1 MTAPLVPPRVT
12 RRNAI
17 LYFLA
22 ALGIILV
29 IIRFAFGI
37 GSVSNLSDGYPWG
50 FWIGM
55 DILAGIALAAGG
67 FIVAGLV
74 HILGRQRYH
83 ALSRPA
89 ILTAFLGYILFIVG
103 LAIDLV
109 RPWMIWQ
116 VLFHW
121 NHDSPMFEVSWC
133 VTMYTTVLL
142 LEFLPVVFERFAL
155 TRLHRLWHDLVPWL
169 VIVLISV
176 FTFAMS
182 GSVLWTIVALLVL
195 AFWETA
201 MRTGFMPRDTQMPI
215 ILIMAGVIFSTLHQ
229 SSLGSLLLIIPHKLH
244 PLWFTAWLPVLFL
257 ISAVMM
263 GAGMVIFEHI
273 ITARIRG
280 HKPDLD
286 PLRGFVKAVPWLL
299 ALYLVIKVLDVFRT
313 GAGVYLFEYNRASIG
328 MWIELSIGVLLPLV
342 WFLTPDLVRTER
354 GILWGA
360 VLVVAGG
367 IMNRLNTVIT
377 AVVVE
382 KWAPYQ
388 PAWSEVAISVG
399 IIAAGII
406 VLDFIAD
413 NFPVH
418 ADEHAPVASLMPE
431 VESHE

>member
-1 MTAPLVPPRVT
+1 MSAPLQPPRIT

-17 LYFLA
+17 LYALA
-22 ALGIILV
+22 ALGIVLV
-29 IIRFAFGI
+29 AIRFIFGI

-74 HILGRQRYH
+74 HLLGRQRYH
-83 ALSRPA
+83 ALARPA

-103 LAIDLV
+103 LAIDLG

-155 TRLHRLWHDLVPWL
+155 TSLHRLWHQLVPWL
-169 VIVLISV
+169 VIALVSL

-182 GSVLWTIVALLVL
+182 GSVIWTVVVLVVL
-195 AFWETA
+195 AIWETA
-201 MRTGFMPRDTQMPI
+201 MRLGVMPRDLQMPI
-215 ILIMAGVIFSTLHQ
+215 ILVMAGVIFSTLHQ

-273 ITARIRG
+273 VTSRLRG
-280 HKPDLD
+280 HAPALD
-286 PLRGFVKAVPWLL
+286 VLRGFAKALPWLL
-299 ALYLVIKVLDVFRT
+299 GTYLVIKVVDVFRT
-313 GAGVYLFEYNRASIG
+313 GSGVYLFEASRESVS
-328 MWIELSIGVLLPLV
+328 MWIELSLGVMLPLV
-342 WFLTPDLVRTER
+342 WFLTPDWVRSER
-354 GILWGA
+354 GMLWGA

-367 IMNRLNTVIT
+367 IINRLNTVMT
-377 AVVVE
+377 AIVVD

-388 PAWSEVAISVG
+388 PAWSEIVISVG

-418 ADEHAPVASLMPE
+418 PGEHLPAVR
-431 VESHE
+431 

>member
-1 MTAPLVPPRVT
+1 MTAPLKPMRLT
-12 RRNAI
+12 QRNAP
-17 LYFLA
+17 LFVLA
-22 ALGIILV
+22 ALGAILV
-29 IIRFAFGI
+29 IIRFIFGI
-37 GSVSNLSDGYPWG
+37 GSVSNLTDGYPWG

-74 HILGRQRYH
+74 HIFGRERYH
-83 ALSRPA
+83 ALARPA
-89 ILTAFLGYILFIVG
+89 ILTAFLGYILFIIG
-103 LAIDLV
+103 LAIDLG

-142 LEFLPVVFERFAL
+142 LEFLPVVFERFSL
-155 TRLHRLWHDLVPWL
+155 TRLHRLWHDIVPWL
-169 VIVLISV
+169 VMVLVSL

-182 GSVLWTIVALLVL
+182 GSVLWTAAVL
-195 AFWETA
+195 AVLALWETA
-201 MRTGFMPRDTQMPI
+201 MRTGLMPRDMQMPI
-215 ILIMAGVIFSTLHQ
+215 ILVMAGIIFSTLHQ

-273 ITARIRG
+273 ITNRLRG
-280 HKPDLD
+280 QAPALDL
-286 PLRGFVKAVPWLL
+286 LRGFVSALPWLIG
-299 ALYLVIKVLDVFRT
+299 LYLLIKVVDVFRT
-313 GAGVYLFEYNRASIG
+313 GAGVYLFEFSRASVG
-328 MWIELSIGVLLPLV
+328 MWIELTIGTLLPLV
-342 WFLTPDLVRTER
+342 WFLTPDWVRTER
-354 GILWGA
+354 GMLWGA
-360 VLVVAGG
+360 VLVVGGG
-367 IMNRLNTVIT
+367 IINRLNTVIT

-382 KWAPYQ
+382 RWAPYQ
-388 PAWSEVAISVG
+388 PLWSEVAISVG

-406 VLDFIAD
+406 VLDYISD

-418 ADEHAPVASLMPE
+418 AAGHTPAA
-431 VESHE
+431 H

>member
-1 MTAPLVPPRVT
+1 MSATLSPPRLT
-12 RRNAI
+12 RRNAT
-17 LYFLA
+17 LFFLA
-22 ALGIILV
+22 ALGIVLV
-29 IIRFAFGI
+29 VIRFAFGI

-74 HILGRQRYH
+74 HIFGRQRYH

-103 LAIDLV
+103 LAVDLG

-155 TRLHRLWHDLVPWL
+155 TRLHQLWRDLVPWL
-169 VIVLISV
+169 VIALVSV

-182 GSVLWTIVALLVL
+182 GSLVWTIVALCVL
-195 AFWETA
+195 ALWETA
-201 MRTGFMPRDTQMPI
+201 MRTGYMPRDTQMPI
-215 ILIMAGVIFSTLHQ
+215 ILVMAGIIFSTLHQ

-244 PLWFTAWLPVLFL
+244 PLWFTEWLPILFL

-273 ITARIRG
+273 VTARLRG
-280 HKPDLD
+280 HKPALDL
-286 PLRGFVKAVPWLL
+286 LQGFVKALPWLIG
-299 ALYLVIKVLDVFRT
+299 LYLVIKVVDVFRT
-313 GAGVYLFEYNRASIG
+313 GASIYLFEYSRASIG
-328 MWIELSIGVLLPLV
+328 MWVELSIGVLLPLV
-342 WFLTPDLVRTER
+342 WFLTPDMVKTER
-354 GILWGA
+354 GMLWGA

-367 IMNRLNTVIT
+367 IINRLNTVIT

-382 KWAPYQ
+382 KWAPYH
-388 PAWSEVAISVG
+388 PAWTEVAISVG
-399 IIAAGII
+399 IIAAGIL
-406 VLDFIAD
+406 VLDFISD

-418 ADEHAPVASLMPE
+418 TGEHVPAT
-431 VESHE
+431 H

>member
-1 MTAPLVPPRVT
+1 MKWPLLPLRVT
-12 RRNAI
+12 KRNAV
-17 LYFLA
+17 LYLLA
-22 ALGIILV
+22 ALGIVLV
-29 IIRFAFGI
+29 LIRFAFGI

-74 HILGRQRYH
+74 HLLGRQKYH
-83 ALSRPA
+83 SLARPA
-89 ILTAFLGYILFIVG
+89 VLTAFLGYILFIVG
-103 LAIDLV
+103 LAIDLG

-121 NHDSPMFEVSWC
+121 NHNSPMFEVSWC

-155 TRLHRLWHDLVPWL
+155 KRLHELWLNIVPWVVIAL
-169 VIVLISV
+169 VSL

-182 GSVLWTIVALLVL
+182 GSVIWTLVALVIL
-195 AFWETA
+195 AAWETA
-201 MRTGFMPRDTQMPI
+201 MRVGAMPRDMQMPI
-215 ILIMAGVIFSTLHQ
+215 ILVMAGVIFSTLHQ

-257 ISAVMM
+257 ISAIMM

-273 ITARIRG
+273 VTSRLRN
-280 HKPDLD
+280 HEPDLTA
-286 PLRGFVKAVPWLL
+286 LRGFAKALPWLIG
-299 ALYLVIKVLDVFRT
+299 LYLLIKVVDVFRT
-313 GAGVYLFEYNRASIG
+313 GAGVYLFEFSRGSIG
-328 MWIELSIGVLLPLV
+328 MWIELSVGVLLPLV
-342 WFLTPDLVRTER
+342 WFLTPELVRSER
-354 GILWGA
+354 GMLWGA
-360 VLVVAGG
+360 VFVVAGG
-367 IMNRLNTVIT
+367 IINRLNTVMT

-388 PAWSEVAISVG
+388 PAWSEIAISVG

-406 VLDFIAD
+406 VLDYISD

-418 ADEHAPVASLMPE
+418 AGEHVPVA
-431 VESHE
+431 H

>member
-1 MTAPLVPPRVT
+1 MNSPLTPLRLT

-17 LYFLA
+17 LFFLA
-22 ALGIILV
+22 GLGIVLV
-29 IIRFAFGI
+29 AIRFAFGI

-74 HILGRQRYH
+74 HILGRQKYH

-89 ILTAFLGYILFIVG
+89 ILTALLGYILFIIG
-103 LAIDLV
+103 LAVDLG

-155 TRLHRLWHDLVPWL
+155 KRLHRLWHDIVPWL
-169 VIVLISV
+169 VIALVSL
-176 FTFAMS
+176 FTFALS
-182 GSVLWTIVALLVL
+182 GSLMWTLVAMAIL
-195 AFWETA
+195 AMWEVA
-201 MRTGFMPRDTQMPI
+201 MRTGFMPRDMQMPI
-215 ILIMAGVIFSTLHQ
+215 ILVMAGIIFSTLHQ

-273 ITARIRG
+273 ITARLRG
-280 HKPDLD
+280 HKPALDL
-286 PLRGFVKAVPWLL
+286 LHGFVKALPWLIGV
-299 ALYLVIKVLDVFRT
+299 YLVIKVVDLFLT
-313 GAGVYLFEYNRASIG
+313 GASVYLFEYSRASIG
-328 MWIELSIGVLLPLV
+328 MWIELSVGVLLPLV
-342 WFLTPDLVRTER
+342 WFLTPDLVKTER
-354 GILWGA
+354 GMFWGA
-360 VLVVAGG
+360 ILVVAGG
-367 IMNRLNTVIT
+367 IINRLNTVMT
-377 AVVVE
+377 AIVVD

-418 ADEHAPVASLMPE
+418 SGEHVPVA
-431 VESHE
+431 H